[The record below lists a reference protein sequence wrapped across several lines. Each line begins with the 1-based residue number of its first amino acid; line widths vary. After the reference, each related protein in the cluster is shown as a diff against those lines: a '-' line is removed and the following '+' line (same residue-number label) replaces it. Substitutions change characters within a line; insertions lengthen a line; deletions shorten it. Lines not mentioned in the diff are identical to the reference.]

1 MLILLLL
8 EFGITIIKVTCR
20 LRIALCYRKYK
31 TKQKIKTGQ
40 QWLSSKRCIWKF
52 PFIDEGGLSAPS
64 LRYLVHCG
72 KLY

>member
-31 TKQKIKTGQ
+31 TKSYYV
-40 QWLSSKRCIWKF
+40 LSVTEGNEF
-52 PFIDEGGLSAPS
+52 PPTTLHFAFP
-64 LRYLVHCG
+64 G
-72 KLY
+72 KST